1 MLLWK
6 DKLNTIEIPTSK
18 ALINPYISYDELFLV
33 NNVLK
38 EYNEM
43 KKKKKK
49 SWNFYG
55 IHYINKVDIS
65 RKSYERNVIGTIV
78 NNDGIPWLNEK
89 HIK

>member
-6 DKLNTIEIPTSK
+6 DKLNTIEVPTSK
-18 ALINPYISYDELFLV
+18 ALINSYISHDEFFIV
-33 NNVLK
+33 NSMLK

-43 KKKKKK
+43 KKQKK
-49 SWNFYG
+49 SWNFCR

-65 RKSYERNVIGTIV
+65 RKLYERNVIGKIV
-78 NNDGIPWLNEK
+78 SNDGIPWLNEK

>member
-18 ALINPYISYDELFLV
+18 ALINPYISYDEFFLV

-43 KKKKKK
+43 KKKKKNPET
-49 SWNFYG
+49 SMEY
-55 IHYINKVDIS
+55 
-65 RKSYERNVIGTIV
+65 TI
-78 NNDGIPWLNEK
+78 
-89 HIK
+89 